1 MLNYK
6 NIITDFERLAKEHK
20 QINSF
25 GTGDIRQLIYLTQE
39 KKGTPQINDEWGE
52 NITNEAPTYPLLF
65 VLPSSVIRDEQ
76 FLTHSFNVI
85 ICDIM
90 NTKNYNNETDILS
103 DTLQIAEDIL
113 AQFKYSVTIPQGD
126 YEEKYDIVLPANITS
141 FSEAYDDILVGWNLN
156 IQIILDNPL
165 NRCIAPFKP
174 FT

>member
-6 NIITDFERLAKEHK
+6 NIIDDFEKLAKEHK

-39 KKGTPQINDEWGE
+39 KKGAPQINDEWGD
-52 NITNEAPTYPLLF
+52 NNKDLAPTYPLLY
-65 VLPSSVIRDEQ
+65 VLPSSVVRGEQ
-76 FLTHSFNVI
+76 SLTHSFNVI

-90 NTKNYNNETDILS
+90 NAKNYNNETDILS

-113 AQFKYSVTIPQGD
+113 AQFKYSVTASEGN
-126 YEEKYDIVLPANITS
+126 YEAKYDIVLPSNITS
-141 FSEAYDDILVGWNLN
+141 FSESFDDILVGWTLN
-156 IQIILDNPL
+156 IQIVLDNPL

-174 FT
+174 F